1 MAIIGSIGTKTANHV
16 YSQQQIKQIVQAIF
30 DYPERKWERLLP
42 VFDHAKIEKRQFAV
56 DKEWLMQD
64 HRFPERNELYIQHA
78 LLDSLDAIDACLND
92 PVFLKEKV
100 PFEAIDMLIFV
111 SSTGIATPSID
122 ARIMNARPF
131 RSDMRRMPLWGL
143 GCAGGA
149 MGLAHAKDWLAAHPD
164 KTCLVI
170 CCEMCS
176 LTFQKNDDRK
186 SNLIGTALFGDGTSA
201 VLLIGS
207 NSPYSEHLQGCKPR
221 ICNSSTLT
229 QKNSEDIM
237 GWEITETGL
246 KVIFSKSIPS
256 LVQSVWKK
264 HIFTFLKD
272 NKLEMEKIH
281 SFVAHPGGAKVL
293 EAMEEVTNAG
303 REKFRYSYKILA
315 EHGNMSST
323 TVHFVLKKWM
333 EAGVTPQEKSI
344 LSALGPGFS
353 SELLLLEWN

>member
-1 MAIIGSIGTKTANHV
+1 
-16 YSQQQIKQIVQAIF
+16 
-30 DYPERKWERLLP
+30 
-42 VFDHAKIEKRQFAV
+42 
-56 DKEWLMQD
+56 
-64 HRFPERNELYIQHA
+64 
-78 LLDSLDAIDACLND
+78 
-92 PVFLKEKV
+92 
-100 PFEAIDMLIFV
+100 
-111 SSTGIATPSID
+111 
-122 ARIMNARPF
+122 
-131 RSDMRRMPLWGL
+131 
-143 GCAGGA
+143 

-333 EAGVTPQEKSI
+333 EAGVTPQEKVYYLHLDRGLVQNYYYWSGINMAMWMWVVIFFIICQRLTELAIAKSNEKWMKARGGIETGNEHYKWFI
-344 LSALGPGFS
+344 LLHCLFFLGIIAESLYRNQS
-353 SELLLLEWN
+353 SLAPNMLLLSLFLVTQLVRVWCIQTLGRFWNTKIIVLPRVALIKKV